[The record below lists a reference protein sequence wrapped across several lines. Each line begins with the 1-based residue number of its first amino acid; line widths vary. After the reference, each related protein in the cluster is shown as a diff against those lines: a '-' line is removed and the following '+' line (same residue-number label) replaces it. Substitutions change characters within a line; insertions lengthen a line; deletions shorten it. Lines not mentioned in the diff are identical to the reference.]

1 MSNGK
6 GDRNRPL
13 GIDFKTWSQN
23 YERIFGDQEQNDQE
37 NNTEN
42 EEE

>member
-13 GIDFKTWSQN
+13 GIDLWSQN

-37 NNTEN
+37 NDTKN